1 MSKKFVAV
9 LNKSGE
15 IPQLLN
21 ALGHITAGLAG
32 SIEDSKHL
40 SLINYEDSEGNIY
53 PNISEYPFIVL
64 KGNSN
69 KIREFRF
76 SLIQKEIPYSCFLNT
91 MTYGGS
97 DVQVENTKQKK
108 SNDLEILAIVTFGE
122 KSEIDLLTK
131 KFSLWS

>member
-9 LNKSGE
+9 LNKAGDIS
-15 IPQLLN
+15 QLLN

-32 SIEDSKHL
+32 SIGDSQLL
-40 SLINYEDSEGNIY
+40 SLINYEDAEGNIY
-53 PNISEYPFIVL
+53 PHISEYPFIVL

-69 KIREFRF
+69 KIREFRMA
-76 SLIQKEIPYSCFLNT
+76 LIQKEMPYSCFLNT
-91 MTYGGS
+91 MTHGGS

-108 SNDLEILAIVTFGE
+108 SEDLDILAVVTFGE

>member
-9 LNKSGE
+9 LNKTGDIS
-15 IPQLLN
+15 QLFN

-32 SIEDSKHL
+32 SIGDSKLL
-40 SLINYEDSEGNIY
+40 SLIDYKDSEGNIY

-69 KIREFRF
+69 KIREFRMA
-76 SLIQKEIPYSCFLNT
+76 LIQKDMPYSCFLNT
-91 MTYGGS
+91 MTHGGS
-97 DVQVENTKQKK
+97 DVQVENTRQKK
-108 SNDLEILAIVTFGE
+108 SDDLEILAVVTFGE
-122 KSEIDLLTK
+122 KSDIDLLTK